1 VRISGLSVAVF
12 CALLTPQ
19 TVAAAKLPLDHD
31 WYTVEVLIFEN
42 TTASEAPSEALA
54 GAPSEA
60 LAEVPAEARSDTQ
73 EGLLSTSARRT
84 YPANL
89 LAPAMVDATDPG
101 GGFAPLD
108 ATAEPWPEPPPLAD
122 DGWFDEAEIDPE
134 AELDE
139 PEVVEE
145 PLDDPT
151 GSEPPADE
159 LTGPAEPPPTPK
171 QLLEQAYADA
181 LADFQTTL
189 AADAYHWR
197 SDPTQLGLNAEAASL
212 TRRAVGRVLLHGAW
226 LQPVPERGS
235 PEPILIQSNE
245 AIADRWRIEGTVA
258 ITLGRFLHVA
268 AELWYQPDPSP
279 TQSRHTAE
287 SASGWFSLTDD
298 PNLDVAVLAGIPFDL
313 DEAVDPGLPYQV
325 LSELRRMRSGEL
337 HYLDHP
343 SFGMLIR
350 VIPVEPPLEL
360 IALLEQLEEAVE

>member
-1 VRISGLSVAVF
+1 MRISGLSVAVF
-12 CALLTPQ
+12 CALWTPQ

-42 TTASEAPSEALA
+42 TTASEAPSEA
-54 GAPSEA
+54 P
-60 LAEVPAEARSDTQ
+60 AEVPAEAVPGARSDTQ
-73 EGLLSTSARRT
+73 KELLSTSARRA

-108 ATAEPWPEPPPLAD
+108 ATAEPWPQPPPPAGD
-122 DGWFDEAEIDPE
+122 EWFDEAETDPG

-139 PEVVEE
+139 PGVVEE

-159 LTGPAEPPPTPK
+159 LTGPAEPAPTPR

-197 SDPTQLGLNAEAASL
+197 SDPTQLGLTSEAASL

-279 TQSRHTAE
+279 TQIRQTAE

-298 PNLDVAVLAGIPFDL
+298 PNQDVAVLAGIPFDL

-360 IALLEQLEEAVE
+360 TALLEQLEEAVE

>member
-1 VRISGLSVAVF
+1 MPNHKR
-12 CALLTPQ
+12 
-19 TVAAAKLPLDHD
+19 
-31 WYTVEVLIFEN
+31 
-42 TTASEAPSEALA
+42 TTAS
-54 GAPSEA
+54 G
-60 LAEVPAEARSDTQ
+60 RMQ
-73 EGLLSTSARRT
+73 
-84 YPANL
+84 
-89 LAPAMVDATDPG
+89 
-101 GGFAPLD
+101 PLD
-108 ATAEPWPEPPPLAD
+108 VTAEPWPEPRPTAED
-122 DGWFDEAEIDPE
+122 EWFDEAETDPE

-139 PEVVEE
+139 PGVVDEA
-145 PLDDPT
+145 L
-151 GSEPPADE
+151 ADQ
-159 LTGPAEPPPTPK
+159 LAEPPPTPR
-171 QLLEQAYADA
+171 QLLEQAYAEA

-189 AADAYHWR
+189 AADAYRWR
-197 SDPTQLGLNAEAASL
+197 SDPRQLGLTAEAAAL

-245 AIADRWRIEGTVA
+245 AIADRWRIEGTLA

-268 AELWYQPDPSP
+268 AELWYQPNASP
-279 TQSRHTAE
+279 TQSRDLAE
-287 SASGWFSLTDD
+287 GATGWFSLTDD
-298 PNLDVAVLAGIPFDL
+298 PDQDVAVLAGIPFDL